1 MKPEHIHDLQWA
13 QAQAIARQTCAGIFR
28 DGGVPKDAL
37 KAFGLN
43 LDHGSDADWSRAVEA
58 IAQVLCQGPDQ
69 MAA

>member
-13 QAQAIARQTCAGIFR
+13 QALAIARQTCAGIFK

-37 KAFGLN
+37 KAFGLAPD
-43 LDHGSDADWSRAVEA
+43 LGPAADWSRTVEA

-69 MAA
+69 IAA